1 MPLFIKNP
9 RPRPGDLLLFRADRF
24 YFPAE
29 DTNLAL
35 EFNIYVPEIVLALG
49 TYESFKKQS
58 EAKIRLYYDVEYQA
72 NQIQP
77 RKSAH
82 FLGEFARTK
91 GWVVPEHLDHLYK
104 LAGSVVGRLN
114 LTDEHEVWQYLTQC
128 ARSLKHMER
137 VSRYHSKD

>member
-49 TYESFKKQS
+49 TYESFKNR
-58 EAKIRLYYDVEYQA
+58 AK
-72 NQIQP
+72 
-77 RKSAH
+77 RK
-82 FLGEFARTK
+82 LDCTMTLNTK
-91 GWVVPEHLDHLYK
+91 PTKFSRVKVPISSVNSPGQK
-104 LAGSVVGRLN
+104 AG
-114 LTDEHEVWQYLTQC
+114 
-128 ARSLKHMER
+128 
-137 VSRYHSKD
+137 